1 MMSTI
6 GAIRR
11 KSAGVSDARGIALR
25 KLSRS
30 RTTVLHQ
37 ILGWMLHAVAKRRSR
52 VHLSEL
58 SDEQLLDI
66 GVSPAQARQ
75 ESKRFFWD

>member
-1 MMSTI
+1 
-6 GAIRR
+6 
-11 KSAGVSDARGIALR
+11 
-25 KLSRS
+25 
-30 RTTVLHQ
+30 
-37 ILGWMLHAVAKRRSR
+37 MLHAVAKRRSR